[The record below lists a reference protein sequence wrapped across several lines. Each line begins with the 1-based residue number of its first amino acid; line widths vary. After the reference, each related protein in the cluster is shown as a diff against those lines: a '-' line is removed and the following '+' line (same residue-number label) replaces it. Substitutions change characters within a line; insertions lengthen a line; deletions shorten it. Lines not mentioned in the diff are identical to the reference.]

1 MNGNEM
7 LDILGKID
15 PKLVKQT
22 QKPPVIRW
30 IALAACLALVI
41 GITAMLLHPG
51 SLPTPSNPVLQAPTE
66 PSPTVP
72 SVPTT
77 SSVPTIPTYTTTPP
91 PETTLPTQ
99 TTPTTPPT
107 YEELYRQLFREYYRT
122 RPYGQPDDVQPI
134 VDELL
139 RKYNLYQLTSVFC
152 DYEYVYDDM
161 SEYLSDRQKED
172 YDHFQYRITCCQSA
186 EEIHAHTARFLDPSL
201 IDRTPDKRL
210 FRDGEGKL
218 HLMVTPT
225 GDSGYHAFYVMNCSD
240 TQMIVFAEEG
250 YDEYDE
256 SAIILLEL
264 QNDTWLIRSILPFD
278 NHDNVESYRYLFEE
292 IPADVD
298 PQAYGMLLSDALFVN
313 PDSFLKQLYT
323 QNRET
328 VLSIADLMY
337 HTAIDPLLY
346 QRLLDVLDDRTDL
359 TAEQRSALAMLQSI
373 S

>member
-1 MNGNEM
+1 
-7 LDILGKID
+7 
-15 PKLVKQT
+15 
-22 QKPPVIRW
+22 
-30 IALAACLALVI
+30 
-41 GITAMLLHPG
+41 
-51 SLPTPSNPVLQAPTE
+51 
-66 PSPTVP
+66 
-72 SVPTT
+72 
-77 SSVPTIPTYTTTPP
+77 
-91 PETTLPTQ
+91 
-99 TTPTTPPT
+99 
-107 YEELYRQLFREYYRT
+107 
-122 RPYGQPDDVQPI
+122 
-134 VDELL
+134 
-139 RKYNLYQLTSVFC
+139 
-152 DYEYVYDDM
+152 
-161 SEYLSDRQKED
+161 
-172 YDHFQYRITCCQSA
+172 
-186 EEIHAHTARFLDPSL
+186 
-201 IDRTPDKRL
+201 
-210 FRDGEGKL
+210 
-218 HLMVTPT
+218 
-225 GDSGYHAFYVMNCSD
+225 MNCSD

-250 YDEYDE
+250 YDEYEE

-278 NHDNVESYRYLFEE
+278 NHDNAESYRYLFEE